1 MEAET
6 DLWGWDQPGLH
17 NEFKSRQCYYTGKY
31 CHEKTSGGI
40 TTPELKLYYIAIVG
54 KKKKK
59 KKQKAKNQPNQQKIV
74 GIGTG
79 MNT

>member
-1 MEAET
+1 
-6 DLWGWDQPGLH
+6 
-17 NEFKSRQCYYTGKY
+17 
-31 CHEKTSGGI
+31 
-40 TTPELKLYYIAIVG
+40 VG

-59 KKQKAKNQPNQQKIV
+59 KKQKAKNQPNKQKLD